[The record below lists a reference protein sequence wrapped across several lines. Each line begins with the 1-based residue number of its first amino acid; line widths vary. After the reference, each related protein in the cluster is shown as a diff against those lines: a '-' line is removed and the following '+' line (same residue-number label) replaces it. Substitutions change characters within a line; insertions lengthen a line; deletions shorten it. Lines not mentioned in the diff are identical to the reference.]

1 MSFKGLGT
9 FTYFDLEDFLV
20 GKRLVFVKALQ
31 WKEGEGKDATVEG
44 SKVSLQIIEDKTKY
58 AKDDVTNFGEL
69 LTVKV
74 RGVAPSAYHNLK
86 PLNTEVAITDVERA
100 TVWGDYKNEL
110 SVIAVVGLVE
120 AHNEKK
126 Q

>member
-1 MSFKGLGT
+1 MSFKGLSA
-9 FTYFDLEDFLV
+9 FQFFDLEDFLAA
-20 GKRLVFVKALQ
+20 KRLVFVKAAQ
-31 WKEGEGKDATVEG
+31 WSEGEGKDARLEG
-44 SKVSLQIIEDKTKY
+44 SKVVVQIAEDKTKY
-58 AKDDVTNFGEL
+58 AKEGIDNFGEQF
-69 LTVKV
+69 TVKV
-74 RGVAPSAYHNLK
+74 RGAASSAYHNLK

-110 SVIAVVGLVE
+110 SVIAVVSLVE

>member
-1 MSFKGLGT
+1 MSFKGLNA
-9 FTYFDLEDFLV
+9 FQYFDLEDFLAA
-20 GKRLVFVKALQ
+20 KRLVFVKAAQ
-31 WKEGEGKDATVEG
+31 WSEGEGKDAKLEG
-44 SKVSLQIIEDKTKY
+44 SKVVVQIAEDKTKY
-58 AKDDVTNFGEL
+58 GKEGIDNFGEQFA
-69 LTVKV
+69 VKV

-100 TVWGDYKNEL
+100 SIYGDWKNQL
-110 SVIAVVGLVE
+110 SIIAVISVVE